1 MNVLLAL
8 FLTFI
13 SSTNYVVE
21 KDTLVNGLVIVACK
35 KPGMPVFHV
44 EVGLYAGSI
53 FDKIGG
59 EAYLTAQMLTDGIKD
74 MDKKQISVI
83 IDELGGNYSIN
94 TYKLYTDI
102 SLTVTTDSKEKAL
115 KLLSGL
121 LTNPTFPEEEF
132 NKEKIRLIQNI
143 RRNRSEPRRY
153 IQILFFR
160 EFYGDNPLGRP
171 STGTEET
178 VSKLTVEDIRKFY
191 KKYYNP
197 QNAYL
202 VVVSNEDPVVTI
214 SLVKKYFSDW
224 EKGEAASFPAIEL
237 NTPDS
242 SYIKTF
248 HMETNQSYIM
258 LGHVGTLRNNP
269 DWPVIQLFNYALG
282 GGGFSSRLLKE
293 IRNKKGYTYSAY
305 SYFTWQKEYPGVFL
319 VSTFTKLDNTQAV
332 VKEIKTILENFKTSG
347 ISEEELEEAKK
358 YFEGA
363 LPRRVETYSG
373 LAGRILEGMIYGL
386 PDFYWEKEA
395 RVMQKITQKEVNR
408 IIPEYLYP
416 EKLMGVVITDTT
428 KVKLK
433 VD

>member
-13 SSTNYVVE
+13 SSTNYVVK
-21 KDTLVNGLVIVACK
+21 KDTLPNGLIVVACR
-35 KPGMPVFHV
+35 KPGMPIFHI

-53 FDKIGG
+53 FDRIGG

-74 MDKKQISVI
+74 MDRKQINVT
-83 IDELGGNYSIN
+83 IDELGGNYSVN
-94 TYKLYTDI
+94 TYKLYTDV

-121 LTNPTFPEEEF
+121 LTTPTFPEEEF
-132 NKEKIRLIQNI
+132 NKEKVRLIQSI
-143 RRNRSEPRRY
+143 QRNRSEPRRY
-153 IQILFFR
+153 IQTLFFK

-178 VSKLTVEDIRKFY
+178 VDKLTLDDIREFY
-191 KKYYNP
+191 QKYYIP
-197 QNAYL
+197 QNAYI
-202 VVVSNEDPVVTI
+202 VVVSNEDPVETI
-214 SLVKKYFSDW
+214 ALVEKYFSEW
-224 EKGEAASFPAIEL
+224 EKGEPVSFPAVEL
-237 NTPDS
+237 NIPDS
-242 SYIKTF
+242 FYIKTF

-258 LGHVGTLRNNP
+258 LGHLGTERNNP
-269 DWPVIQLFNYALG
+269 DWPIIQLFNYALG

-293 IRNKKGYTYSAY
+293 IRDKKGYTYSAY
-305 SYFTWQKEYPGVFL
+305 SYFTWMKIYPGVFL
-319 VSTFTKLDNTQAV
+319 VSTFTKLKNTQAV
-332 VKEIKTILENFKTSG
+332 VDEIKAILEDFKNGGLT
-347 ISEEELEEAKK
+347 EEELEEAKK

-395 RVMQKITQKEVNR
+395 QIMQKVTLRDVNR
-408 IIPEYLYP
+408 VIPEYLYP
-416 EKLMGVVITDTT
+416 EKLIGVVITDTT

>member
-13 SSTNYVVE
+13 SSTNYVVK
-21 KDTLVNGLVIVACK
+21 KDTLPNGLIVVACR
-35 KPGMPVFHV
+35 KPGMPIFHI

-53 FDKIGG
+53 FDRIGG

-74 MDKKQISVI
+74 MDRKQINVT
-83 IDELGGNYSIN
+83 IDELGGNYSVN
-94 TYKLYTDI
+94 TYKLYTDV

-121 LTNPTFPEEEF
+121 LTTPTFPEEEF
-132 NKEKIRLIQNI
+132 NKEKVRLVQSIQ
-143 RRNRSEPRRY
+143 RNRSEPRRY
-153 IQILFFR
+153 IQTLFFK

-178 VSKLTVEDIRKFY
+178 VDKLTLDDIREFY
-191 KKYYNP
+191 QKYYIP
-197 QNAYL
+197 QNAYI
-202 VVVSNEDPVVTI
+202 VVVSNEDPVETI
-214 SLVKKYFSDW
+214 ALVEKYFSEW
-224 EKGEAASFPAIEL
+224 EKGEPVSFPAVEL
-237 NTPDS
+237 NIPDS
-242 SYIKTF
+242 FYIKTF

-258 LGHVGTLRNNP
+258 LGHLGTERNNP
-269 DWPVIQLFNYALG
+269 DWPIIQLFNYALG

-293 IRNKKGYTYSAY
+293 IRDKKGYTYSAY
-305 SYFTWQKEYPGVFL
+305 SYFTWMKIYPGVFL
-319 VSTFTKLDNTQAV
+319 VSTFTKLKNTQAV
-332 VKEIKTILENFKTSG
+332 VGEIKAILEDFKNGGLT
-347 ISEEELEEAKK
+347 EEELEEAKK

-395 RVMQKITQKEVNR
+395 QIMQKVTLRDVNR
-408 IIPEYLYP
+408 VIPEYLYP
-416 EKLMGVVITDTT
+416 EKLIGVVITDTT

>member
-1 MNVLLAL
+1 MNILLAL
-8 FLTFI
+8 FLTLI
-13 SSTNYVVE
+13 SFKNYVVE
-21 KDTLVNGLVIVACK
+21 KDTLANGMVIVACK
-35 KPGMPVFHV
+35 KSGMPIFHV
-44 EVGLYAGSI
+44 EVGLFAGSI
-53 FDKIGG
+53 FDEVGG
-59 EAYLTAQMLTDGIKD
+59 EALLTAQMLTAGIKD
-74 MDKKQISVI
+74 MDKKQINII
-83 IDELGGNYSIN
+83 IDELGGNYSVN

-143 RRNRSEPRRY
+143 KRNRSEPRRY
-153 IQILFFR
+153 IRTLFFR
-160 EFYGDNPLGRP
+160 EFYGDSPLGRP

-197 QNAYL
+197 QNTYL
-202 VVVSNEDPVVTI
+202 VVVSNGDPIETI
-214 SLVKKYFSDW
+214 NLVKKYFSGW
-224 EKGEAASFPAIEL
+224 EKGEPASFPIIEL
-237 NTPDS
+237 NIPDS

-258 LGHVGTLRNNP
+258 LGHVGTVRDNP

-293 IRNKKGYTYSAY
+293 IRDKKGYTYSAY
-305 SYFTWQKEYPGVFL
+305 SYFTWQKKYPGVFV

-332 VKEIKTILENFKTSG
+332 VKEIRVILENFKTGG
-347 ISEEELEEAKK
+347 ISKEELEEAKK

-395 RVMQKITQKEVNR
+395 EVMQKITQEEVNR

-428 KVKLK
+428 KVKLQL
-433 VD
+433 D

>member
-13 SSTNYVVE
+13 SSTNYVVK
-21 KDTLVNGLVIVACK
+21 KDTLPNGLIVVACR
-35 KPGMPVFHV
+35 KPGMPIFHI

-53 FDKIGG
+53 FDRIGG

-74 MDKKQISVI
+74 MDRKQINVT
-83 IDELGGNYSIN
+83 IDELGGNYSVN
-94 TYKLYTDI
+94 TYKLYTDV

-121 LTNPTFPEEEF
+121 LTTPTFPEEEF
-132 NKEKIRLIQNI
+132 NKEKVRLVQSIQ
-143 RRNRSEPRRY
+143 RNRSEPRRY
-153 IQILFFR
+153 IQTLFFK

-178 VSKLTVEDIRKFY
+178 VDKLTLDDIREFY
-191 KKYYNP
+191 QKYYIP
-197 QNAYL
+197 QNAYI
-202 VVVSNEDPVVTI
+202 VVVSNEDPVETI
-214 SLVKKYFSDW
+214 ALVEKYFSEW
-224 EKGEAASFPAIEL
+224 EKGEPVSFPAVEL
-237 NTPDS
+237 NIPDS
-242 SYIKTF
+242 FYIKTF

-258 LGHVGTLRNNP
+258 LGHLGTERNNP
-269 DWPVIQLFNYALG
+269 DWPIIQLFNYALG

-293 IRNKKGYTYSAY
+293 IRDKKGYTYSAY
-305 SYFTWQKEYPGVFL
+305 SYFTWMKIYPGVFL
-319 VSTFTKLDNTQAV
+319 VSTFTKLKNTQAV
-332 VKEIKTILENFKTSG
+332 VDEIKAILEDFKNGGLT
-347 ISEEELEEAKK
+347 EEELEEAKK

-395 RVMQKITQKEVNR
+395 QIMQKVALRDVNR
-408 IIPEYLYP
+408 VIPEYLYP
-416 EKLMGVVITDTT
+416 EKLIGVVITDTT

>member
-1 MNVLLAL
+1 MNVLLIL

-13 SSTNYVVE
+13 SSSSYVIK
-21 KDTLVNGLVIVACK
+21 KDTLSNGLVVVACR
-35 KPGMPVFHV
+35 KPGMPIFHI

-53 FDKIGG
+53 FDRIGG

-74 MDKKQISVI
+74 MDKREINI
-83 IDELGGNYSIN
+83 TIDELGGNYSVN

-102 SLTVTTDSKEKAL
+102 SLTVTTDLKEKAL

-121 LTNPTFPEEEF
+121 LTTPTFPEEEF
-132 NKEKIRLIQNI
+132 NKEKVRLVQRIQ
-143 RRNRSEPRRY
+143 RDRSEPRRY
-153 IQILFFR
+153 IRALFFK

-178 VSKLTVEDIRKFY
+178 VTKLTLDDIKEFY
-191 KKYYNP
+191 QKYYIP
-197 QNAYL
+197 QNTYI
-202 VVVSNEDPVVTI
+202 VIVSNEDPVETI

-224 EKGEAASFPAIEL
+224 EKREPVPFPNIEL
-237 NTPDS
+237 NIPDS
-242 SYIKTF
+242 FYIKTF

-258 LGHVGTLRNNP
+258 MGHLGTERDNP
-269 DWPVIQLFNYALG
+269 DWPLIELFNYALG
-282 GGGFSSRLLKE
+282 GGGFSSRLLRE
-293 IRNKKGYTYSAY
+293 IRDKKGYTYSAY
-305 SYFTWQKEYPGVFL
+305 SYFTWMKIYPGVFL
-319 VSTFTKLDNTQAV
+319 VSTFTKLKNTQAV
-332 VKEIKTILENFKTSG
+332 VDEIKAILDDFKKGGLT
-347 ISEEELEEAKK
+347 EEELEEAKK

-395 RVMQKITQKEVNR
+395 QTMQKVTLKDVNR
-408 IIPEYLYP
+408 VIPEYLHP
-416 EKLMGVVITDTT
+416 EKLIGVVITDTT

-433 VD
+433 LD